1 MYLCL
6 VEDIQET
13 QMVNIMSSNQMLK
26 TIDEREYSSSKLTTT
41 EEKARPAIVHEI
53 DRKILEIVKVEGPV
67 TRSKLSKLT
76 GIPRSTLYDSLWR
89 LIVKG
94 YVKDYSEDRKHRGR
108 PRTYFVA
115 V

>member
-1 MYLCL
+1 
-6 VEDIQET
+6 
-13 QMVNIMSSNQMLK
+13 MSSNQMLK
-26 TIDEREYSSSKLTTT
+26 KIEEKEFSSSNLTST
-41 EEKARPAIVHEI
+41 EVKARAAIVHEI
-53 DRKILEIVKVEGPV
+53 DRKVLDILLIEGPL
-67 TRSKLSKLT
+67 TRGKLSKLT

-108 PRTYFVA
+108 PQTYFVA

>member
-1 MYLCL
+1 
-6 VEDIQET
+6 
-13 QMVNIMSSNQMLK
+13 MLN
-26 TIDEREYSSSKLTTT
+26 TIEGREYSYSKLTAT
-41 EEKARPAIVHEI
+41 EKKARQAIVHEI
-53 DRKILEIVKVEGPV
+53 DRKILEIVQLEGPL

>member
-1 MYLCL
+1 
-6 VEDIQET
+6 
-13 QMVNIMSSNQMLK
+13 MSSKQLLK
-26 TIDEREYSSSKLTTT
+26 TIDEKEYSSSKLTST
-41 EEKARPAIVHEI
+41 EEKARPAITHEI
-53 DRKILEIVKVEGPV
+53 DRKILDILLIEGPI
-67 TRSKLSKLT
+67 TRGKLSKLT

-89 LIVKG
+89 LIVKR

>member
-1 MYLCL
+1 
-6 VEDIQET
+6 
-13 QMVNIMSSNQMLK
+13 MSSNQMLK
-26 TIDEREYSSSKLTTT
+26 AIEEKEFSSSKLTPT
-41 EEKARPAIVHEI
+41 EDKARPAIVHEI
-53 DRKILEIVKVEGPV
+53 DRKILEILRIEGPS

-94 YVKDYSEDRKHRGR
+94 YVKDYSEDRKYRGR
-108 PRTYFVA
+108 PRTYFSA

>member
-1 MYLCL
+1 
-6 VEDIQET
+6 
-13 QMVNIMSSNQMLK
+13 MSSNQMLK
-26 TIDEREYSSSKLTTT
+26 TIEGRDVSSSKLTPSR
-41 EEKARPAIVHEI
+41 EKARPAIVHEI
-53 DRKILEIVKVEGPV
+53 DRKILEIVQVEGPL
-67 TRSKLSKLT
+67 TRSKLSTLT

-108 PRTYFVA
+108 PRTYFIA

>member
-1 MYLCL
+1 MYLCI
-6 VEDIQET
+6 VEDIQEI
-13 QMVNIMSSNQMLK
+13 QLVNIMSNNQMLK
-26 TIDEREYSSSKLTTT
+26 TIEEREYSSSKLTTT
-41 EEKARPAIVHEI
+41 EEKAQPTIRHEI
-53 DRKILEIVKVEGPV
+53 DRKILKIVKVEGPL
-67 TRSKLSKLT
+67 TRGKLSKLT